1 LHSEDSFMTYSVIGG
16 KRTKT
21 QVEVEKLEHK
31 NSSLKHRLD
40 QLQDVGY
47 VYKLHEKVNDDT

>member
-1 LHSEDSFMTYSVIGG
+1 MTYSVIGG